1 MSLLSKRG
9 RDWSVAR
16 PQSPEKGKNTFNT
29 AIAGASLSYQRASKG
44 PLVHPGDS
52 EAAFGHDRS
61 FVWWQQLRDPTIDAL
76 NELMKSL
83 EITSP
88 QLMCF
93 AET

>member
-9 RDWSVAR
+9 RDWSVATAI
-16 PQSPEKGKNTFNT
+16 SGKSKNTFDT

-61 FVWWQQLRDPTIDAL
+61 FVWWQQLCDPTIDAL